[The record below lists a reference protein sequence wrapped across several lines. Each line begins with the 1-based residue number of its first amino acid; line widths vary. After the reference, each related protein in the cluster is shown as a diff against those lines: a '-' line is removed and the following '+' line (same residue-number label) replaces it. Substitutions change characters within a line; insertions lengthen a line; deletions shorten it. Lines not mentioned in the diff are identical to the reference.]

1 VNVAAQ
7 HDAARFWLDR
17 ANEAR
22 LEAAEATD
30 RNTMLELTA
39 LAQMYEKM
47 AENSVNL
54 SSRNQGTVP

>member
-1 VNVAAQ
+1 
-7 HDAARFWLDR
+7 
-17 ANEAR
+17 
-22 LEAAEATD
+22 
-30 RNTMLELTA
+30 MLELTA